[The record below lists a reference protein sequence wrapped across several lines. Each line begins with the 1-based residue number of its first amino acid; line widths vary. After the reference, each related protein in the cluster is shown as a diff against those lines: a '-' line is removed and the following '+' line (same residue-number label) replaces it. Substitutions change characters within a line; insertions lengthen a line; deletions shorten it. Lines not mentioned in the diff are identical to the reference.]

1 MEKISKIII
10 LFFVLGF
17 FPISVEAA
25 TLSFSQNNSSYTVG
39 QTFSVN
45 LYTNSS
51 DQSMNAVSGVVSFP
65 SDKLQVVSISKAG
78 SILSLWAEE
87 PSFSNS
93 AGTVSFEGIVLNPGF
108 TGANGKILVI
118 NFRAK
123 AVGQANLRLSLGAVL
138 ANDGTGSNILTGMG
152 TASIQVSPAKIIES
166 EPVPVNEENPVE
178 DIVPTE
184 PVIEVQPIIV
194 PRFEPVAL
202 VTPDTFWQKVKNA
215 LDNIIET
222 PSLLLLFLLLIFL
235 LLGFIFHKVS
245 NKQTK
250 KVKRRTKIEKDIQL
264 TFSML
269 RGDLLEQLHV
279 LEKAKTKR
287 ELTKEEE
294 NLTQVIESH
303 LVDAEKFVKKSITS
317 AE

>member
-17 FPISVEAA
+17 FPVSVDAA

-166 EPVPVNEENPVE
+166 EPVPVNEEDPVE

>member
-17 FPISVEAA
+17 FPVSVDAA

-123 AVGQANLRLSLGAVL
+123 AVGQASLRLSSGAVL

-166 EPVPVNEENPVE
+166 EPVPVNEEDPVE

>member
-45 LYTNSS
+45 LYTSS
-51 DQSMNAVSGVVSFP
+51 SGQSLNAVSGVVSFP

-123 AVGQANLRLSLGAVL
+123 AVGQANLRLSSGAVL

-152 TASIQVSPAKIIES
+152 TASIQISPAKIIES
-166 EPVPVNEENPVE
+166 EPVKEEKPVE
-178 DIVPTE
+178 DIE
-184 PVIEVQPIIV
+184 PVETSVEIPPIIV
-194 PRFEPVAL
+194 PLFEPVVL
-202 VTPDTFWQKVKNA
+202 VTPDTFWQKIKNA
-215 LDNIIET
+215 LENIIKT
-222 PSLLLLFLLLIFL
+222 PALLVLTLTLLFIIF
-235 LLGFIFHKVS
+235 GYIFHKIS

-269 RGDLLEQLHV
+269 RGDLLEQLHI
-279 LEKAKTKR
+279 LERAKTKR

>member
-166 EPVPVNEENPVE
+166 EPVPVNEEDPVE

-250 KVKRRTKIEKDIQL
+250 KVKRRTKNEKDIQL

>member
-118 NFRAK
+118 NFRAR
-123 AVGQANLRLSLGAVL
+123 AVGQASLRLSSGAVL

-166 EPVPVNEENPVE
+166 EPVPVNEEDPVE

-279 LEKAKTKR
+279 LEKAKK
-287 ELTKEEE
+287 
-294 NLTQVIESH
+294 
-303 LVDAEKFVKKSITS
+303 ITG
-317 AE
+317 ADI